1 MGARGENGR
10 LVQLTQI
17 DRGRARAHYRRRFSA
32 VLVGVVGLVWWIP
45 PWLLSSHALPWVLA
59 LWLLGGAIS
68 AACGVVAIVIG
79 VRHARALALDYH
91 EQQASED
98 RFTLVGVYHTRGPT
112 LYRWQSGQRRIECR
126 RDDVPWQPSLGEAAR
141 IRYLPRSGAVLEVS
155 TVGDSTA
162 G

>member
-1 MGARGENGR
+1 
-10 LVQLTQI
+10 VQLTQI

-45 PWLLSSHALPWVLA
+45 PWLLSRHPLPWVLA

-68 AACGVVAIVIG
+68 AACGVIVIVIG
-79 VRHARALALDYH
+79 FRHARALALDYH
-91 EQQASED
+91 EQLASEG

-112 LYRWQSGQRRIECR
+112 LFRWQSGQRRIQCR

-155 TVGDSTA
+155 PLGDSTA

>member
-1 MGARGENGR
+1 
-10 LVQLTQI
+10 VQLTEI

-32 VLVGVVGLVWWIP
+32 VLVGVVGVAWWIP
-45 PWLLSSHALPWVLA
+45 PLLLTSHPLPWVLA
-59 LWLLGGAIS
+59 LWLLTGTLS
-68 AACGVVAIVIG
+68 AAGGVFLI
-79 VRHARALALDYH
+79 ARGGRYAHALALDYH

-98 RFTLVGVYHTRGPT
+98 RFTLVGVYRTRGPT
-112 LYRWQSGQRRIECR
+112 LYRWQSGRRRIECR

-155 TVGDSTA
+155 TVGEPTA